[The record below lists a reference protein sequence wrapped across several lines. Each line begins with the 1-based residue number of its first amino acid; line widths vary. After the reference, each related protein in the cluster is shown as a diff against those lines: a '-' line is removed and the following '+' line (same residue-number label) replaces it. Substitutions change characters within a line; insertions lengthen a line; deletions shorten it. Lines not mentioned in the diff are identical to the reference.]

1 MGCGR
6 IDRRGFMKG
15 VVGGAAGLAMGAGS
29 VSQGK
34 EGKRQEGEGAKI
46 LNYNSEMEYRRLG
59 KTGLMVSAVC
69 LGGHWKRVEVMR
81 QGIGENRKAVVR
93 RCIEAGMNYIDC
105 STGAEAVTYSRALGP
120 ERKRV
125 YLGVS
130 NAEHEPRNEDF
141 RTARKLVASLEEVL
155 SEAKLEYA
163 DVWRITCCESG
174 STHSFATSCEIVKA
188 LETSKKQGKARFIGI
203 SSHDRGWLRFMVEY
217 FSALEVVLFPYTA
230 RTKPLPEKSL
240 LESLR
245 ARDVGAFGIKPFA
258 NAAIFKGTSAP
269 GNPEAE
275 EDDRRGR
282 LALRHILENPQ
293 IVPIPGLIS
302 PEQVENAAKAV
313 REGRELEKAEAWELK
328 ELMEQSWAALGEGHD
343 WLKQWEYL

>member
-1 MGCGR
+1 
-6 IDRRGFMKG
+6 
-15 VVGGAAGLAMGAGS
+15 MGAGS

-34 EGKRQEGEGAKI
+34 EEKRQEGEGAKI

-105 STGAEAVTYSRALGP
+105 STGAETVTYSRALGG

-130 NAEHEPRNEDF
+130 NAEHEPRNEAF
-141 RTARKLVASLEEVL
+141 RTARKLLGSLEEVL

-188 LETSKKQGKARFIGI
+188 LETAKKQGKARFIGI
-203 SSHDRGWLRFMVEY
+203 
-217 FSALEVVLFPYTA
+217 
-230 RTKPLPEKSL
+230 RTKPLREKSL
-240 LESLR
+240 LESVR
-245 ARDVGAFGIKPFA
+245 ERDVGAFGIKPFA

-275 EDDRRGR
+275 EDDRRAR
-282 LALRHILENPQ
+282 LALRQILANRQ

-302 PEQVENAAKAV
+302 AEQVDNAAKAV
-313 REGRELEKAEAWELK
+313 REGRELEKAEAGELE
-328 ELMEQSWAALGEGHD
+328 ELMEQSWAALGEGYD
-343 WLKQWEYL
+343 WLKQWEYV